1 MKTYH
6 DLLRLTKKA
15 RVIALGNFDGVHCG
29 HQPII
34 EHAVKMA
41 KELEAESAVFL
52 FDPHPMERLFPERN
66 YPLLT
71 TPLQRGA
78 ILKELGIE
86 CLILADFNE
95 EMMRMPPIDF
105 VQALLFETCGAVGL
119 SVGYDYSF
127 GYQGLGNVA
136 LLQELAE
143 GNNLHLSVQPVIE
156 YLDLPISSTRIKQAI
171 HKGDF
176 SLANCLLGRMHQIH
190 ARLDLQT
197 SGSYEVRLWPNL
209 IVPQQGKY
217 AIEIESEKW
226 GRHHGEFIIT
236 RPGVYRVEGVHE
248 APQDS
253 WLTIRFLSDSTSN
266 KA

>member
-1 MKTYH
+1 MRTYH
-6 DLLRLTKKA
+6 DLLRLPQKA

-29 HQPII
+29 HRPII

-41 KELEAESAVFL
+41 KELGAESAVFL

-95 EMMRMPPIDF
+95 EMMRMTPVDF
-105 VQALLFETCGAVGL
+105 VQNLLLKTCGAVGL

-127 GYQGLGNVA
+127 GYQGLGKVA
-136 LLQELAE
+136 LLQELALI
-143 GNNLHLSVQPVIE
+143 NNFYLSVQPVIE

-171 HKGDF
+171 QKGDF
-176 SLANCLLGRMHQIH
+176 PLANCLLGRRYQIH
-190 ARLDLQT
+190 ARIDLQT
-197 SGSYEVRLWPNL
+197 SGDYDVTLWPNV
-209 IVPQQGKY
+209 IVPQQGQY
-217 AIEIESEKW
+217 SIEIESEKW
-226 GRHHGEFIIT
+226 GSHHADFIII
-236 RPGVYRVEGVHE
+236 RPGVYRLEGVEGV
-248 APQDS
+248 PLDN
-253 WLTIRFLSDSTSN
+253 WLTIRFLSDSTSR